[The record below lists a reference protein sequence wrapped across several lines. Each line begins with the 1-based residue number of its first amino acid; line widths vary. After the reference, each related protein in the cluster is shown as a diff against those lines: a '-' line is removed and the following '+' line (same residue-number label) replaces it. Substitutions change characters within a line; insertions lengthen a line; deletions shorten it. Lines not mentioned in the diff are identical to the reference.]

1 MTREF
6 SFALKLLKE
15 NIKYF
20 EENEELGK
28 YTSARDI
35 VDYYLVLTLMYSSR
49 HETLK
54 VIISKLFNFFLNSRI
69 CKKKIL
75 KRILYIVQKP

>member
-1 MTREF
+1 MIREF

-35 VDYYLVLTLMYSSR
+35 VDYYLVLTLMYSNR

-54 VIISKLFNFFLNSRI
+54 VIISNLFNFF
-69 CKKKIL
+69 
-75 KRILYIVQKP
+75 